1 MADVRTLLA
10 VVLGALLGLVCI
22 LAPGAVV
29 RTQTAGRRPNGS
41 GGEYGSDSVATR
53 WRRLVQALGVACLL
67 VAAYLGSTM
76 L

>member
-10 VVLGALLGLVCI
+10 IVLGALLGLVCV

-29 RTQTAGRRPNGS
+29 RVQTAGRRPDGT
-41 GGEYGSDSVATR
+41 GGEYGTDTVSTR
-53 WRRLVQALGVACLL
+53 WKRVVQALGIGCLL
-67 VAAYLGSTM
+67 VAAGLVTT